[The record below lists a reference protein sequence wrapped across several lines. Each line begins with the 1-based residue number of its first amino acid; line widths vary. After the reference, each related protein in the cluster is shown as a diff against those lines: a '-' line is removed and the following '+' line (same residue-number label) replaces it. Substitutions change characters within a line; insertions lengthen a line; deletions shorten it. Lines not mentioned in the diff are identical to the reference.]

1 MPEKEI
7 ENKKISRSEFTMALR
22 VAEEK
27 ATKDMDKLR
36 KSLDKKKITRKE
48 YADKRMNTVR
58 EFVELRR
65 ELQVMISDDIEDN
78 TEEDDEAIPSEKVV
92 NVEEDNT
99 IKDENVIKDEV

>member
-1 MPEKEI
+1 MTKEDT
-7 ENKKISRSEFTMALR
+7 NKKISRSEFTNAIK
-22 VAEEK
+22 VAEESVNK
-27 ATKDMDKLR
+27 EMDKLR

-65 ELQVMISDDIEDN
+65 ELQQMISDNVQDFDSD
-78 TEEDDEAIPSEKVV
+78 DDEALPQKEVE

-99 IKDENVIKDEV
+99 IKDEV